1 VAHGGPDS
9 DSKITTIA
17 SASSQP
23 TPDPDVLATDAAG
36 PAATRGGAM
45 RVGGYLVGALVS
57 TISAALLFRHLGV
70 EETGNYVTALS
81 LVAIVGA
88 LSDLGLTAVGVR
100 EISTRAESERGPLMR
115 DLLGLRITLT
125 LIGGVAVTAI
135 AWAAYSKVLAAGVAL
150 AVVGLLLQAAQD
162 NFAIPLLVGLRLGWV
177 SAIELSRQIM
187 TTALTVLLV
196 LLGATLVPFLGISI
210 PVGVVALGATMMLVR
225 RTRALAPT
233 FSWRRWRTFM
243 RAMLPYSGAIAA
255 STLYFRI
262 SILLVSALASATQLG
277 YFSASFRVIE
287 VLTLVPGLLA
297 ASALPIFSRAA
308 RDDHDR
314 LGYALG
320 KVFEVSVIVGV
331 WVAVSIAVGA
341 PLAIAIIGGPSFA
354 AAVPVL
360 AFQGVGLGA
369 MFVSL
374 VWANGLLSLGLYRQ
388 ILLLSIAALMMNA
401 VLVTLLILA
410 DGARG
415 AAIGTAVAEI
425 LNGFAQAAMVIRGRP
440 KLRPSLSIVPLV
452 ALAAVAGLAPLAP
465 PDLPT
470 IVRLV
475 LSTALFAAVL
485 LVTRALPPELLH
497 LIPEWV
503 PGRARIARSAG

>member
-1 VAHGGPDS
+1 
-9 DSKITTIA
+9 
-17 SASSQP
+17 
-23 TPDPDVLATDAAG
+23 
-36 PAATRGGAM
+36 M

-70 EETGNYVTALS
+70 DETGNYVTALS

-125 LIGGVAVTAI
+125 LIGGVAVTAV
-135 AWAAYSKVLAAGVAL
+135 AWAAYSEVLAAGVSL
-150 AVVGLLLQAAQD
+150 AVIGLLLQAAQD

-210 PVGVVALGATMMLVR
+210 PVGIVALGATMLLVR
-225 RTRALAPT
+225 GTRSLAPT
-233 FSWRRWRTFM
+233 FSWRRWRKFM
-243 RAMLPYSGAIAA
+243 SAMLPYSGAIAA

-320 KVFEVSVIVGV
+320 RVFEVSVIVGV

-354 AAVPVL
+354 GAVPVL

-369 MFVSL
+369 MFIGL

-388 ILLLSIAALMMNA
+388 ILLLSIAALTVNA
-401 VLVTLLILA
+401 VLVTLLVLA

-425 LNGFAQAAMVIRGRP
+425 LNGLAQAVMVIRGRP

-452 ALAAVAGLAPLAP
+452 ALAAVAGLAPLVP
-465 PDLPT
+465 PGLPT

-485 LVTRALPPELLH
+485 LVTRAFPPELLH

-503 PGRARIARSAG
+503 PGRERIARQAG